1 MSVPVYTDK
10 DLYDANGR
18 PNSSDIVQGGLGDCY
33 YVAPLGSIASH
44 QPQTIQ
50 HAIHYNGADQ
60 TFNVTLY
67 KEGADH
73 KPEPVTVT
81 VTQSDLQG
89 DRAIGVDSQR
99 YWNKPESPPLWP
111 PLWPQVMES
120 AYAKLQAEYPKEPIK
135 DELAHIG
142 KGGYSSNTI
151 YALTGQHDTT
161 VPASALQDQGKAYTQ
176 LHKALQ
182 EGRPM
187 LLSTN
192 AMQDMPHDGLIK
204 GEWDNDPAKRSG
216 HAYMVEKVTKD
227 AHGDVMLTVRNPW
240 GRNNDKAQGVDSPD
254 ATTHVKL
261 KEITGNGH
269 LQGIDIG
276 PAPAHQHA
284 HTQHTDTHAHHAH
297 PHAQPQ
303 HEQTGTQSLTGDH
316 HVDRLIATMN
326 DPVALKQ
333 AMTDLTNSPQ
343 GEAFR
348 AQGQALHAAQQ
359 NQQLQQQPAQ
369 PQVQQQAQQAPVM
382 VITR

>member
-50 HAIHYNGADQ
+50 HAIHYNSTEQA
-60 TFNVTLY
+60 FNVTLY

-73 KPEPVTVT
+73 KPEPVIVT

-99 YWNKPESPPLWP
+99 YWNKQENP
-111 PLWPQVMES
+111 PLWPQVMET
-120 AYAKLQAEYPKEPIK
+120 AYAKLQAEHPKESIQ

-142 KGGYSSNTI
+142 KGGYPSNTI

-161 VPASALQDQGKAYTQ
+161 VPASALQDQNKAYTQ
-176 LHKALQ
+176 LHQALQ

-187 LLSTN
+187 LLSTD
-192 AMQDMPHDGLIK
+192 AMKDMPHDGLIK

-227 AHGDVMLTVRNPW
+227 ANGDVMLTVRNPW

-269 LQGIDIG
+269 LQSIDIG
-276 PAPAHQHA
+276 PAPTYPHA
-284 HTQHTDTHAHHAH
+284 RTHHSDKHAHHAH
-297 PHAQPQ
+297 SHPQTQ
-303 HEQTGTQSLTGDH
+303 HEQSATQSLTGDH

-326 DPVALKQ
+326 DPVAFKQ
-333 AMTDLTNSPQ
+333 AMIDLTNSPQ

-348 AQGQALHAAQQ
+348 AQGQQLHAAQQ
-359 NQQLQQQPAQ
+359 SQQMQQPAQ
-369 PQVQQQAQQAPVM
+369 PLVQQPAQQGPAM